1 MMQSLPAPDGLE
13 ALAASAAAL
22 PEEKRQHFL
31 YLMQALLDCYR
42 KDDRQAVVI
51 TANAADASTSL
62 FAVSATESEVRALI
76 GLVSQAMPGRDGT
89 ENAGPL
95 N

>member
-1 MMQSLPAPDGLE
+1 MQSLHAPDGLE

-22 PEEKRQHFL
+22 PEDKRQHFL
-31 YLMQALLDCYR
+31 HLMKALLDCYR

-62 FAVSATESEVRALI
+62 FAVSATEAEVGALI
-76 GLVSQAMPGRDGT
+76 GLVSQAMPRRDGT
-89 ENAGPL
+89 EDSGPL

>member
-1 MMQSLPAPDGLE
+1 MQQLPVPQRLQ

-22 PEEKRQHFL
+22 PDEKQEHFL
-31 YLMQALLDCYR
+31 YLMQALLDCYVQEG
-42 KDDRQAVVI
+42 RQAVVI
-51 TANAADASTSL
+51 TANAADATTSL
-62 FAVSATESEVRALI
+62 FAVSATQSEVGALV

-89 ENAGPL
+89 GDSGPL